1 MTYNVSKVGQKG
13 QVVIPKE
20 IREKAGIRA
29 GSEVVV
35 ELRGDDEVVIKR
47 SSPPTKSYVDYYIAS
62 YSKKLKRPVDIK
74 KIIEEEDIERTGVR

>member
-1 MTYNVSKVGQKG
+1 M
-13 QVVIPKE
+13 VIPKE